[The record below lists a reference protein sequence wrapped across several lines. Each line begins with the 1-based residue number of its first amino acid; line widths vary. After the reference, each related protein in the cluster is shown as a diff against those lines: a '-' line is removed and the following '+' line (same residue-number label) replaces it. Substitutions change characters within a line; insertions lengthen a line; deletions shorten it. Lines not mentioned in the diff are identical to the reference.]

1 MYKQERDFFIFYFLL
16 QLLSFVLTLSGY
28 SYLPTIKGLKPCT
41 YKAPLPNQ
49 LPFVVLLLTSRLLPP
64 PPSPLLKISSF
75 SSQFTPLLYPSHI
88 FLTVPSRQNSTK
100 RTNARN
106 SNGTYMSIAYLK
118 YRVVVKA
125 LNSSSVNSREP
136 MFPLYNVLITGS
148 TKVSL
153 FSFFSG

>member
-1 MYKQERDFFIFYFLL
+1 M
-16 QLLSFVLTLSGY
+16 SFVLTLSGY

-64 PPSPLLKISSF
+64 SPLLKISSF
-75 SSQFTPLLYPSHI
+75 SSQFTPLLSPSHI

-106 SNGTYMSIAYLK
+106 SNGTNMSIAYLK

-125 LNSSSVNSREP
+125 RNSSSVNSREP

-148 TKVSL
+148 TKVSF
-153 FSFFSG
+153 FSFFSS